1 MVIPLILKMPV
12 VLLLEKAVIYRLL
25 SVRSNIIM
33 RSVIVA
39 FLFACSFCVSAE
51 TVLATR
57 ALLDNQS
64 FQYPLPIMASFDALL
79 LR

>member
-25 SVRSNIIM
+25 PVRSNIIM

-39 FLFACSFCVSAE
+39 FYLPVHSAF
-51 TVLATR
+51 
-57 ALLDNQS
+57 LLK
-64 FQYPLPIMASFDALL
+64 LL
-79 LR
+79 I

>member
-1 MVIPLILKMPV
+1 MPV

-51 TVLATR
+51 TVNLNNSSVRSFVQWYSSKLA
-57 ALLDNQS
+57 S
-64 FQYPLPIMASFDALL
+64 LL
-79 LR
+79 LLILILKET